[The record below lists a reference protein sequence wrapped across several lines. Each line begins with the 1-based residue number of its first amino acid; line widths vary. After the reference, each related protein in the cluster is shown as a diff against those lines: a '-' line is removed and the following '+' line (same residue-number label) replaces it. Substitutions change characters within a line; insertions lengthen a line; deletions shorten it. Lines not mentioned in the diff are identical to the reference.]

1 MGEEHERLKSDL
13 LLAQRRIDGLQAAL
27 NTGSEIDED
36 EDRMKD
42 LSDLDEEETESA
54 INATDNQNDSSE
66 QPSLIPEI
74 SSTNEWFYHCYTRR
88 ILHLISKHLTTLYS
102 GSRG

>member
-74 SSTNEWFYHCYTRR
+74 SSTNE
-88 ILHLISKHLTTLYS
+88 
-102 GSRG
+102 